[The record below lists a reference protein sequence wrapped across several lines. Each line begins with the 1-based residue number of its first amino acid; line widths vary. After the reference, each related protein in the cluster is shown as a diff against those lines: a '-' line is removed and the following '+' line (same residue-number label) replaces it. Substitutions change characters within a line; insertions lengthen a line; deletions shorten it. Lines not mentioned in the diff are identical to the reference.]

1 MVATKCP
8 DCRGSGLNPRRPLSQ
23 CPTCGGLGD
32 MEAHITARIREM
44 QRANRGPIRRL
55 FGRLFHV

>member
-1 MVATKCP
+1 MANCP
-8 DCRGSGLNPRRPLSQ
+8 DCRGTGLNPRRPLSQ

-32 MEAHITARIREM
+32 MAAYMRHRIREM
-44 QRANRGPIRRL
+44 QRANHGPIRRL